1 MTERGT
7 VSLRPAMSAD
17 AERIA
22 SLFTEEGFPVG
33 ASGVAERLERFRAP
47 GSRVVVAELG
57 GEVLGFIALHVV
69 PRFEQDEPFV
79 RIVALVVDP
88 GVRERGVGRLLMDEA
103 ERVGAR
109 AGATFVE
116 VTAGRHRV
124 EAKRLYESLGY
135 DSTVTTYLRKRLEA
149 P

>member
-1 MTERGT
+1 MIDRATMTFREAT
-7 VSLRPAMSAD
+7 AAD

-33 ASGVAERLERFRAP
+33 ASGVAMRLARFEAP
-47 GSRVVVAELG
+47 GSHVVVADVE

-69 PRFEQDEPFV
+69 NRFEGDEPFV

-103 ERVGAR
+103 EAIGRRQGAL
-109 AGATFVE
+109 FVE
-116 VTAGRHRV
+116 VTSGHHRAEARH
-124 EAKRLYESLGY
+124 LYESLGY
-135 DSTVTTYLRKRLEA
+135 DSTVTTYLRKRL
-149 P
+149 